1 MPLQQPDE
9 DEEFLWESCLVVG
22 VKPGECVNQ
31 ADRDLSNFAEVLE
44 ASECVGNE
52 LKEGAGSVW
61 MSSLDGDG
69 DGDSQ
74 DGPVT
79 SCLGSPTGS

>member
-1 MPLQQPDE
+1 MSLQQPDE
-9 DEEFLWESCLVVG
+9 DEEFVWESCLVVD

-52 LKEGAGSVW
+52 VKEGAGSEW
-61 MSSLDGDG
+61 MNSWGGDG
-69 DGDSQ
+69 NSQ

-79 SCLGSPTGS
+79 SCLSSPLGS